1 MARMHAGPYA
11 EFSFL
16 TLLALLGVL
25 GMSCLTFWLLVRRA
39 TSHRTWVALSDWGR
53 SRGFRYHPLG
63 LADRG
68 SAKGNGDTDPVRGRE
83 PPAPYPFS
91 SLPAGRPMVRLWL
104 ASDATQLLQL
114 QPPDAPVSTINSS
127 AASHAA
133 ALQPPRTWHAL
144 LRQIESNWPPTALRP
159 AAREESLL
167 DLFSL
172 ASFPSMIASERFVIF
187 GTDSAAARV
196 VAKSSLPALLPPD
209 VGLLLHGRVL
219 VLDFS
224 ARPFDTI
231 EFDRM
236 LALANHLTSHLP
248 AVKR

>member
-1 MARMHAGPYA
+1 MQAGPYA

-16 TLLALLGVL
+16 TLLGLAGVL

-39 TSHRTWVALSDWGR
+39 TSHRTWVALSDWAR

-63 LADRG
+63 TRE
-68 SAKGNGDTDPVRGRE
+68 GNGGGRVGGDAA
-83 PPAPYPFS
+83 PSPAPFPFS
-91 SLPAGRPMVRLWL
+91 TLPAARPAVRLWL
-104 ASDATQLLQL
+104 TGATTELLQL
-114 QPPDAPVSTINSS
+114 QPPDATPPATS
-127 AASHAA
+127 AGDGEKAGAA
-133 ALQPPRTWHAL
+133 RATLQPPRTWHAL
-144 LRQIESNWPPTALRP
+144 VRRVEATWPPTALRP
-159 AAREESLL
+159 ATRDESLL

-172 ASFPSMIASERFVIF
+172 ASYPSMIASERFVIF
-187 GTDSAAARV
+187 GTDSAAARS
-196 VAKSSLPALLPPD
+196 VAKSSLSALLPPD

-236 LALANHLTSHLP
+236 LALAHHLTAHLP
-248 AVKR
+248 AVTR